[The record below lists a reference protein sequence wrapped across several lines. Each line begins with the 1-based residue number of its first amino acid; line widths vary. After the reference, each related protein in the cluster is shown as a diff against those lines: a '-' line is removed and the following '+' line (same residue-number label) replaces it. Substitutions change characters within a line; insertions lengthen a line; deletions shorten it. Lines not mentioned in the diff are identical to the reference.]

1 MSQKELVEVKEGW
14 PLWLTSLITI
24 LNFIGIFIFLFV
36 LYQIREIVLQSPVIE
51 ARIESYLGIV
61 GYSSALGI
69 LTLLAG
75 SSLIILLN
83 PWINFKKLMDG
94 DGISKIAGAIIFSSI
109 VVSLALIVLAAN

>member
-1 MSQKELVEVKEGW
+1 VNQKELFEVKEGW
-14 PLWLTSLITI
+14 PLWLTILVTS
-24 LNFIGIFIFLFV
+24 LNFVGVLIFLIV
-36 LYQIREIVLQSPVIE
+36 LYNIRNIVLSSPVIE

-94 DGISKIAGAIIFSSI
+94 DGVSKIAGAIIFSSI
-109 VVSLALIVLAAN
+109 VISLALIVLAAN

>member
-1 MSQKELVEVKEGW
+1 MGQKELIEVKDSW
-14 PLWLTSLITI
+14 PLWLTILATS
-24 LNFIGIFIFLFV
+24 LNFVGILLFLVV
-36 LYQIREIVLQSPVIE
+36 LYQIRSLVLSSPVIE
-51 ARIESYLGIV
+51 ARIDSYLGIV

-94 DGISKIAGAIIFSSI
+94 DGVSKIAGAIIFASI
-109 VVSLALIVLAAN
+109 VVSLSIIVLAAN